1 MSQYIE
7 NYLNI
12 NMQEHFLFLIYRLMT
27 VFIPILKSQGS
38 NTDGSVVV
46 ETYRKTLML
55 PYDLTSL
62 LKPILFALRKMYLTW
77 N

>member
-12 NMQEHFLFLIYRLMT
+12 NMQEYFLFLIYRLMT
-27 VFIPILKSQGS
+27 VFISILKSQGS
-38 NTDGSVVV
+38 NTDGSVVL
-46 ETYRKTLML
+46 ETHRKTLML
-55 PYDLTSL
+55 PYDLKSL